1 MRRLVAMFSIAL
13 WGLALGALATPAAEP
28 YAPTPP
34 GAGDGAY
41 RGQCRRMTKQIAH
54 YARVV
59 DRARERKNELWEE
72 ATLQHIGRLSARRA
86 RLCPEYA
93 EKSHGEE
100 LVALLRLAAK
110 VAITVFT
117 MGLL

>member
-1 MRRLVAMFSIAL
+1 MRGTVRVLSIAFV
-13 WGLALGALATPAAEP
+13 GLVLGAAAAPAADP
-28 YAPTPP
+28 HAPTPP
-34 GAGDGAY
+34 AAGKGGY
-41 RGQCRRMTKQIAH
+41 RGECRRITKQIAH

-59 DRARERKNELWEE
+59 DRARERKSELWEE
-72 ATLQHIGRLSARRA
+72 HTLQHIGRLSERRV

-93 EKSHGEE
+93 KKSYGKE

-110 VAITVFT
+110 VAVTVFT